1 MMQQGQ
7 QKAQSAGQQ
16 RASVTEVSADN
27 LKKLALQQ
35 RRTSNDKNKKETTV
49 FVGGLRKTTDE
60 EKVLAHF
67 SKYGSVENVDLKRLP
82 DGTSRGFAFVKFASK
97 ETVEKVV
104 EERAKHMIDNKWVA
118 VVARDS
124 SEYGRH
130 NENGADKPAGGGSNS
145 RPQPK
150 QITEEEREQPERNAD
165 YEEKWS
171 ENYLKLAQQAAQREH
186 DDDDSAAPMQENT
199 GTTHEITPKMLN
211 MMMRMGMMPIEPVPL
226 RQINMMAQMGQLG
239 QMGGMCPPGMMGQM
253 GQMTQMR
260 MMQQQQLQQQQLQQQ
275 QMKNMDKGNE
285 QESNGSYEEKF
296 TDNYLKLAQ
305 QLQKTEQ
312 EQSEDEAFSSTQ
324 DDTGKQSGV
333 SAQMM
338 NIMRMQQMCRMQ
350 QMRMQQMQMG
360 MGMGQP
366 WMRK

>member
-104 EERAKHMIDNKWVA
+104 KERAKHMIDNKWVA

-226 RQINMMAQMGQLG
+226 RQINMMAQMG
-239 QMGGMCPPGMMGQM
+239 
-253 GQMTQMR
+253 

-338 NIMRMQQMCRMQ
+338 NMMRMQQMNMMRQMRMQQMCRMQ

-366 WMRK
+366 WMRNM